1 MTIRRGAGA
10 ANPMKVKKTVR
21 TLNHKVVRKKKRTVK
36 PLSVTGQKGTVT
48 YVKTSGSGRLLV
60 NGKTG
65 KVTVKKGTKK
75 GTYRVRIKVT
85 AAGNDDYRPKTAV
98 IRVKIRIR

>member
-1 MTIRRGAGA
+1 MLMYYYKYKDLITKNRSGNDENDDNQKRGGG
-10 ANPMKVKKTVR
+10 
-21 TLNHKVVRKKKRTVK
+21 
-36 PLSVTGQKGTVT
+36 GQSHEGEED
-48 YVKTSGSGRLLV
+48 
-60 NGKTG
+60 G